1 MDNRQ
6 SRQGKMGG
14 RHRES
19 LFQFPTGRRRGS
31 IKDRVLNNLWIT
43 EARDRQSDRR
53 SWEQRVKG
61 NEWENPDEKD
71 LRRR

>member
-19 LFQFPTGRRRGS
+19 LFQFPTGQRRDS
-31 IKDRVLNNLWIT
+31 INDRVLNNLWIT
-43 EARDRQSDRR
+43 EARDRLSDRR
-53 SWEQRVKG
+53 EQRVKG
-61 NEWENPDEKD
+61 KGWEDPDEKD
-71 LRRR
+71 LRG